1 MTMKF
6 NTALVL
12 VLALAGVF
20 LPLWFSLH
28 ADHHGATTAAGGIY
42 TTALVAHQQR
52 HHHGATTTSSTSY
65 HPQRRRHH
73 HHFYTNPPSTIPRLE
88 APVAPTFAE
97 PRPIG
102 GGSMERAGMSAFNS
116 AGRW

>member
-1 MTMKF
+1 MKF
-6 NTALVL
+6 LLALVL

-28 ADHHGATTAAGGIY
+28 ADHHGATTAAG
-42 TTALVAHQQR
+42 
-52 HHHGATTTSSTSY
+52 
-65 HPQRRRHH
+65 
-73 HHFYTNPPSTIPRLE
+73 

-97 PRPIG
+97 TRPIG

-116 AGRW
+116 AEMDKLDALSNELASAIVLNWQKYEDTTQ